1 MSAAQ
6 SDGQVTIV
14 DAIRNVDLLDNLD
27 TSDDVYNI
35 EAAPV
40 SLLLK
45 HDADRNF
52 QDRSAYV
59 VGVAKYMEEAASH
72 AEMTEL
78 LKEGEEYAV
87 MLYTWRSCS
96 RALPQIRSNEQSNKG
111 EIHERTVEVLQP
123 YAVKLMNFMLFQARA
138 IGRFCQ
144 DVRRLCLNMRKQDFV
159 SEAYLLTM
167 GKMLDMFAVL
177 DELKNMK
184 ASMKNDYSH
193 YKRAAQTLRRMTDPS
208 VLQDAQNLTMFLAE
222 MNKIRKTLKEELQ
235 KIDSFELL
243 FAEILNTAVL
253 MYETKQY
260 VFPSEKHLLVKV
272 IGFCIFLINTSATV
286 NVNRLDSKKRISLAK
301 VDSIFK
307 QCQVVN
313 LYGDMSISPFDAY
326 VAKSDFYEPS
336 RWPEC
341 RSGRVSVQGALIDAL
356 PRIRQEYASLMS
368 ELAKRTNLNTT
379 VEQGSTRSDA
389 DNRKLYDLA
398 LKALCR
404 LGGWNLQVLDA
415 FTWKLANLSDLRQN
429 PDMPKDA
436 EDYAKAVQY
445 NYTSAEKFALVELV
459 SMVKSV
465 QAILLRM
472 ESILTDAVKRT
483 VYRQLQIFVH
493 HQLVEPLRHAV
504 KKKKEVV
511 RSILVAI
518 RTMAADRFEADIA
531 ARGAPSGVSTK
542 TAKRSIRDDSASQQ
556 ADDIRME
563 QRPVAPNSTQLY
575 MVRTM
580 LESLAGRGN
589 SHHTLRKDVDPQLLR
604 AIEEFNS
611 DSFFWPYLLNYTDS
625 LQQCCDLS
633 QLWYREFYLE
643 MTNGARIQFDIDMS
657 MPWLLTKHLLESR
670 SPAFM
675 EFLLYPMD
683 LYNDSAFF
691 ALTRF
696 KRQFLYDEIEAEANL
711 AFDQL
716 VICLSDHIFSYYKN
730 LAASIHMDE
739 AFRSEANARG
749 ARLPLPPPVRYSVL
763 IGQRHVS
770 LLGRSIDLNRLIS
783 QRCNKS
789 LLASLE
795 TAVRLFESRDITG
808 ILELDCLVGLAR
820 LTHRLLSEAGLS
832 LDDFDSLLSEA
843 NEEVSSA
850 CGKITLHIFWELQ
863 LDFVPQYC
871 YNSSTNR
878 FVRTTQSMA
887 TETVERVP
895 FPEDTREDLLF
906 GSSRLNKAFNSIL
919 ERYRGF
925 VGQPHFAAM
934 CRLLGYSGIGTVV
947 NEMLKAMRGLLEGTM
962 AGYVT
967 DLRQL
972 MPHECKLHRFEYT
985 SPGILGYFCAQL
997 KPIITYPDLRTEVL
1011 QSFREFGNSLL
1022 VILMLEQNLTIEEVN
1037 DLKHAAAFQE
1047 TLPKPFVPPPRDRG
1061 NLTGPELRR
1070 MREEESRRQ
1079 LERLQAKFARLSLL
1093 RVVENVFPE
1102 GHYLAS
1108 VAQDCDLLTKERL
1121 CCGLCIF
1128 ETVLARLRENLEAS
1142 PVWTVQET
1150 PKNGVMF
1157 VDECLEFHRIW
1168 SAIQFACCIPPGEH
1182 EFTVEELF
1190 GEGLQWAGAA
1200 LLVLLGQERRFELLD
1215 FSYHLLRV
1223 NKFDQ
1228 LEGSQMGFSLKA
1240 MADRIRKFQIL
1251 NVQQLAAVGRYARR
1265 DQQQQQLADA
1275 EQVRCFDC
1283 PRLPDEEGEDAADEA
1298 W

>member
-1 MSAAQ
+1 MMS
-6 SDGQVTIV
+6 
-14 DAIRNVDLLDNLD
+14 
-27 TSDDVYNI
+27 YNI

-123 YAVKLMNFMLFQARA
+123 YAVKLMNFMLFQ
-138 IGRFCQ
+138 
-144 DVRRLCLNMRKQDFV
+144 
-159 SEAYLLTM
+159 
-167 GKMLDMFAVL
+167 
-177 DELKNMK
+177 
-184 ASMKNDYSH
+184 
-193 YKRAAQTLRRMTDPS
+193 
-208 VLQDAQNLTMFLAE
+208 
-222 MNKIRKTLKEELQ
+222 

-260 VFPSEKHLLVKV
+260 VFPSEKHLLV
-272 IGFCIFLINTSATV
+272 
-286 NVNRLDSKKRISLAK
+286 
-301 VDSIFK
+301 DSIFK

-336 RWPEC
+336 AG
-341 RSGRVSVQGALIDAL
+341 RSVAAVAT
-356 PRIRQEYASLMS
+356 PSLMS
-368 ELAKRTNLNTT
+368 ELAKRTNLKPT

-404 LGGWNLQVLDA
+404 LGGWNL
-415 FTWKLANLSDLRQN
+415 QN

-657 MPWLLTKHLLESR
+657 MPCR
-670 SPAFM
+670 A
-675 EFLLYPMD
+675 
-683 LYNDSAFF
+683 
-691 ALTRF
+691 
-696 KRQFLYDEIEAEANL
+696 FLYDEIEAEANL

-770 LLGRSIDLNRLIS
+770 LLGRSIDLNRLIMPTVQQITAS
-783 QRCNKS
+783 QLRNRCQ
-789 LLASLE
+789 
-795 TAVRLFESRDITG
+795 T
-808 ILELDCLVGLAR
+808 
-820 LTHRLLSEAGLS
+820 AGLS

-887 TETVERVP
+887 TETNGCR
-895 FPEDTREDLLF
+895 FPRTRREDLLF

-985 SPGILGYFCAQL
+985 SPGILL

-1121 CCGLCIF
+1121 CCWACASLRLC
-1128 ETVLARLRENLEAS
+1128 
-1142 PVWTVQET
+1142 W
-1150 PKNGVMF
+1150 
-1157 VDECLEFHRIW
+1157 
-1168 SAIQFACCIPPGEH
+1168 PG
-1182 EFTVEELF
+1182 
-1190 GEGLQWAGAA
+1190 
-1200 LLVLLGQERRFELLD
+1200 
-1215 FSYHLLRV
+1215 
-1223 NKFDQ
+1223 
-1228 LEGSQMGFSLKA
+1228 
-1240 MADRIRKFQIL
+1240 
-1251 NVQQLAAVGRYARR
+1251 
-1265 DQQQQQLADA
+1265 
-1275 EQVRCFDC
+1275 
-1283 PRLPDEEGEDAADEA
+1283 
-1298 W
+1298 

>member
-123 YAVKLMNFMLFQARA
+123 YAVKLMNFMLFQ
-138 IGRFCQ
+138 

-167 GKMLDMFAVL
+167 GSPTKC
-177 DELKNMK
+177 
-184 ASMKNDYSH
+184 
-193 YKRAAQTLRRMTDPS
+193 AARRPEPD
-208 VLQDAQNLTMFLAE
+208 N
-222 MNKIRKTLKEELQ
+222 
-235 KIDSFELL
+235 
-243 FAEILNTAVL
+243 
-253 MYETKQY
+253 
-260 VFPSEKHLLVKV
+260 
-272 IGFCIFLINTSATV
+272 
-286 NVNRLDSKKRISLAK
+286 

-326 VAKSDFYEPS
+326 VAKRRLLRAVPLAGVSQRS
-336 RWPEC
+336 RLRPGRANR
-341 RSGRVSVQGALIDAL
+341 RSA
-356 PRIRQEYASLMS
+356 RIRQEYDASLMS

-459 SMVKSV
+459 SNGKLFCCGWSLFSLMLSSG
-465 QAILLRM
+465 LY
-472 ESILTDAVKRT
+472 TDS
-483 VYRQLQIFVH
+483 YR
-493 HQLVEPLRHAV
+493 RRR
-504 KKKKEVV
+504 EVV
-511 RSILVAI
+511 RSILLVAI

-770 LLGRSIDLNRLIS
+770 LLGRSIDLN
-783 QRCNKS
+783 
-789 LLASLE
+789 SLE

-843 NEEVSSA
+843 NEEVE
-850 CGKITLHIFWELQ
+850 LRLRQDLRWHIFWELQ

-878 FVRTTQSMA
+878 FCQNHPINA
-887 TETVERVP
+887 TETNGCR
-895 FPEDTREDLLF
+895 FPRTMPREDLLF
-906 GSSRLNKAFNSIL
+906 GSSRLNKALQLYTGALQRLCGSAA
-919 ERYRGF
+919 
-925 VGQPHFAAM
+925 FAAM
-934 CRLLGYSGIGTVV
+934 WPLLGYSGIGTVV

-972 MPHECKLHRFEYT
+972 DGRT
-985 SPGILGYFCAQL
+985 SASCTDSNTPARAFWL
-997 KPIITYPDLRTEVL
+997 KPIIHLSGFALPSAAKLSRVRQQPAGYTHAWSKSHHR
-1011 QSFREFGNSLL
+1011 G
-1022 VILMLEQNLTIEEVN
+1022 VN
-1037 DLKHAAAFQE
+1037 DLKHAAAF
-1047 TLPKPFVPPPRDRG
+1047 
-1061 NLTGPELRR
+1061 
-1070 MREEESRRQ
+1070 
-1079 LERLQAKFARLSLL
+1079 
-1093 RVVENVFPE
+1093 
-1102 GHYLAS
+1102 
-1108 VAQDCDLLTKERL
+1108 
-1121 CCGLCIF
+1121 
-1128 ETVLARLRENLEAS
+1128 
-1142 PVWTVQET
+1142 
-1150 PKNGVMF
+1150 
-1157 VDECLEFHRIW
+1157 
-1168 SAIQFACCIPPGEH
+1168 
-1182 EFTVEELF
+1182 
-1190 GEGLQWAGAA
+1190 
-1200 LLVLLGQERRFELLD
+1200 
-1215 FSYHLLRV
+1215 
-1223 NKFDQ
+1223 
-1228 LEGSQMGFSLKA
+1228 
-1240 MADRIRKFQIL
+1240 
-1251 NVQQLAAVGRYARR
+1251 
-1265 DQQQQQLADA
+1265 
-1275 EQVRCFDC
+1275 
-1283 PRLPDEEGEDAADEA
+1283 
-1298 W
+1298 

>member
-1 MSAAQ
+1 
-6 SDGQVTIV
+6 
-14 DAIRNVDLLDNLD
+14 
-27 TSDDVYNI
+27 
-35 EAAPV
+35 
-40 SLLLK
+40 
-45 HDADRNF
+45 
-52 QDRSAYV
+52 
-59 VGVAKYMEEAASH
+59 
-72 AEMTEL
+72 
-78 LKEGEEYAV
+78 
-87 MLYTWRSCS
+87 
-96 RALPQIRSNEQSNKG
+96 
-111 EIHERTVEVLQP
+111 
-123 YAVKLMNFMLFQARA
+123 
-138 IGRFCQ
+138 
-144 DVRRLCLNMRKQDFV
+144 
-159 SEAYLLTM
+159 
-167 GKMLDMFAVL
+167 
-177 DELKNMK
+177 
-184 ASMKNDYSH
+184 
-193 YKRAAQTLRRMTDPS
+193 
-208 VLQDAQNLTMFLAE
+208 
-222 MNKIRKTLKEELQ
+222 
-235 KIDSFELL
+235 
-243 FAEILNTAVL
+243 
-253 MYETKQY
+253 
-260 VFPSEKHLLVKV
+260 
-272 IGFCIFLINTSATV
+272 
-286 NVNRLDSKKRISLAK
+286 
-301 VDSIFK
+301 
-307 QCQVVN
+307 
-313 LYGDMSISPFDAY
+313 
-326 VAKSDFYEPS
+326 
-336 RWPEC
+336 
-341 RSGRVSVQGALIDAL
+341 
-356 PRIRQEYASLMS
+356 
-368 ELAKRTNLNTT
+368 
-379 VEQGSTRSDA
+379 
-389 DNRKLYDLA
+389 
-398 LKALCR
+398 
-404 LGGWNLQVLDA
+404 VLDA

-459 SMVKSV
+459 SM
-465 QAILLRM
+465 
-472 ESILTDAVKRT
+472 
-483 VYRQLQIFVH
+483 IFVH

-563 QRPVAPNSTQLY
+563 QRPAVAPNSTQLY

-670 SPAFM
+670 SPASM
-675 EFLLYPMD
+675 EFLL
-683 LYNDSAFF
+683 AFF

-763 IGQRHVS
+763 IGQRHKPLS
-770 LLGRSIDLNRLIS
+770 DCLNHATS
-783 QRCNKS
+783 
-789 LLASLE
+789 
-795 TAVRLFESRDITG
+795 TG
-808 ILELDCLVGLAR
+808 IVELDCLVGLAR

-962 AGYVT
+962 AGYLT

-1298 W
+1298 

>member
-1 MSAAQ
+1 WAWPS
-6 SDGQVTIV
+6 
-14 DAIRNVDLLDNLD
+14 N
-27 TSDDVYNI
+27 
-35 EAAPV
+35 
-40 SLLLK
+40 
-45 HDADRNF
+45 
-52 QDRSAYV
+52 
-59 VGVAKYMEEAASH
+59 MEEAASH

-78 LKEGEEYAV
+78 LKEGEEYP
-87 MLYTWRSCS
+87 LIKEKYTS
-96 RALPQIRSNEQSNKG
+96 ALLKCCR
-111 EIHERTVEVLQP
+111 P

-184 ASMKNDYSH
+184 SIDEEMIIHIINGRSNSQAND
-193 YKRAAQTLRRMTDPS
+193 RPF
-208 VLQDAQNLTMFLAE
+208 DAQNLTMFLAE

-341 RSGRVSVQGALIDAL
+341 RSGRVS
-356 PRIRQEYASLMS
+356 YASLMS

-670 SPAFM
+670 SPASM
-675 EFLLYPMD
+675 EFPAVPMD

-716 VICLSDHIFSYYKN
+716 IFSYYKN

-783 QRCNKS
+783 KRCNKS

-808 ILELDCLVGLAR
+808 IVELDCLVGLA
-820 LTHRLLSEAGLS
+820 
-832 LDDFDSLLSEA
+832 DSRTACFPLIISTDGFLIVA
-843 NEEVSSA
+843 NSPQVSSA

-863 LDFVPQYC
+863 LDFVAPI
-871 YNSSTNR
+871 
-878 FVRTTQSMA
+878 
-887 TETVERVP
+887 
-895 FPEDTREDLLF
+895 LL
-906 GSSRLNKAFNSIL
+906 
-919 ERYRGF
+919 
-925 VGQPHFAAM
+925 Q
-934 CRLLGYSGIGTVV
+934 
-947 NEMLKAMRGLLEGTM
+947 
-962 AGYVT
+962 
-967 DLRQL
+967 
-972 MPHECKLHRFEYT
+972 
-985 SPGILGYFCAQL
+985 
-997 KPIITYPDLRTEVL
+997 
-1011 QSFREFGNSLL
+1011 
-1022 VILMLEQNLTIEEVN
+1022 
-1037 DLKHAAAFQE
+1037 
-1047 TLPKPFVPPPRDRG
+1047 
-1061 NLTGPELRR
+1061 
-1070 MREEESRRQ
+1070 
-1079 LERLQAKFARLSLL
+1079 
-1093 RVVENVFPE
+1093 
-1102 GHYLAS
+1102 
-1108 VAQDCDLLTKERL
+1108 
-1121 CCGLCIF
+1121 
-1128 ETVLARLRENLEAS
+1128 
-1142 PVWTVQET
+1142 
-1150 PKNGVMF
+1150 
-1157 VDECLEFHRIW
+1157 
-1168 SAIQFACCIPPGEH
+1168 
-1182 EFTVEELF
+1182 
-1190 GEGLQWAGAA
+1190 
-1200 LLVLLGQERRFELLD
+1200 
-1215 FSYHLLRV
+1215 
-1223 NKFDQ
+1223 
-1228 LEGSQMGFSLKA
+1228 
-1240 MADRIRKFQIL
+1240 
-1251 NVQQLAAVGRYARR
+1251 
-1265 DQQQQQLADA
+1265 
-1275 EQVRCFDC
+1275 
-1283 PRLPDEEGEDAADEA
+1283 
-1298 W
+1298 